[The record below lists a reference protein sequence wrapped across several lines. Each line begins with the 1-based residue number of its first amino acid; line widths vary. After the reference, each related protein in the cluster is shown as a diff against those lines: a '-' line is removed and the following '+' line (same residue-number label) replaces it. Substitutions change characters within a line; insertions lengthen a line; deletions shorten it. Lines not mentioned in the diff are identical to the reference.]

1 MTIAAVLW
9 DFGGVLTTS
18 PFDAFNRFEDQHDIP
33 RNFIRGI
40 NAVNP
45 TTNAWARFE
54 SSQINLEEFDR
65 AFARESKAA
74 GHYISGSEIVSLLAG
89 DVRPRMV
96 EVLKRCKA
104 TYKVACITNNV
115 KAGGGRSMAACVDRA
130 AAIQEVMAL
139 FECVVESSR
148 EGIRKPDPAIY
159 RLACD
164 RLGVSPTES
173 VYLDDLGI
181 NLKPAR
187 ALGMRTI
194 KVVTEGQAI
203 ADLEKILGFE
213 FAFNEIS
220 KAGADG

>member
-18 PFDAFNRFEDQHDIP
+18 PFDAFNRFEDEHEIP
-33 RNFIRGI
+33 RDFIRGI

-54 SSQINLEEFDR
+54 SSQINLDEFDR
-65 AFARESKAA
+65 AFARESEAA
-74 GHYISGSEIVSLLAG
+74 GHRISGSEIVALLAG

-115 KAGGGRSMAACVDRA
+115 KAGEGPSMATCADRA
-130 AAIQEVMAL
+130 AAIREVMGL
-139 FECVVESSR
+139 FECVIESSR
-148 EGIRKPDPAIY
+148 EGIRKPDPEIY

-194 KVVTEGQAI
+194 KVVTEDQAI

-213 FAFNEIS
+213 FAFNGIS
-220 KAGADG
+220 KVDADG

>member
-18 PFDAFNRFEDQHDIP
+18 PFDAFNRFEDEHDVP

-45 TTNAWARFE
+45 MTNAWARFE
-54 SSQINLEEFDR
+54 SSQINLDEFDR
-65 AFARESKAA
+65 AFARESEAA
-74 GHYISGSEIVSLLAG
+74 GHRISGREIVALLAG

-115 KAGGGRSMAACVDRA
+115 KAGEGPSMAACADRA
-130 AAIQEVMAL
+130 AAIREVMVL
-139 FECVVESSR
+139 FECVIESSR
-148 EGIRKPDPAIY
+148 ERIRKPDPEIY

-194 KVVTEGQAI
+194 KVVTEGQTI
-203 ADLEKILGFE
+203 ADLEKVLGFE
-213 FAFNEIS
+213 FAFDGIS
-220 KAGADG
+220 KAAADG

>member
-18 PFDAFNRFEDQHDIP
+18 PFDAFNRFEDENDIP

-65 AFARESKAA
+65 AFARESEAA

-115 KAGGGRSMAACVDRA
+115 KAGGGRSMSACADRA
-130 AAIQEVMAL
+130 AAIQEVMVL

-164 RLGVSPTES
+164 RLRVSPTES